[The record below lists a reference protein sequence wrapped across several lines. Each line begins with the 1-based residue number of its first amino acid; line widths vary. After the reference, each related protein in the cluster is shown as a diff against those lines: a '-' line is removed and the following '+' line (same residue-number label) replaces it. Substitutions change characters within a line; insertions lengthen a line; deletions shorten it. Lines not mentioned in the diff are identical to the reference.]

1 MSAVS
6 VREFSYNPSAVF
18 ARVERGEAIEVTRH
32 GKIIAVVVPG
42 SGILGRYAPLIAKG
56 IIRVKPTTT
65 RDRLMART
73 YRMRPT
79 GTAWRARLE
88 FTSAPLSG
96 PDTALPGGG
105 DSYSGAVFPGIL
117 EKT

>member
-56 IIRVKPTTT
+56 IIRLKPTTA
-65 RDRLMART
+65 RDLDQIPSYAV
-73 YRMRPT
+73 PED
-79 GTAWRARLE
+79 A
-88 FTSAPLSG
+88 SPL
-96 PDTALPGGG
+96 DVLLAERQA
-105 DSYSGAVFPGIL
+105 DDR
-117 EKT
+117 

>member
-32 GKIIAVVVPG
+32 GKVIAMVVPG

-65 RDRLMART
+65 RDLDQIPSYAV
-73 YRMRPT
+73 PED
-79 GTAWRARLE
+79 L
-88 FTSAPLSG
+88 SPL
-96 PDTALPGGG
+96 DILLAEREA
-105 DSYSGAVFPGIL
+105 DSR
-117 EKT
+117 